1 MSDLTRA
8 WSIENLRL
16 AWQRVRSNPDRN
28 YKSHFRSGY
37 SAYAIADE
45 AQLAHLRDR
54 LRRSIYQPV
63 EACKLYL
70 PKPSGILR
78 PYSLL
83 CVEDQ
88 IVYQALANVVA
99 EKLFPHA
106 RHLYLKEVF
115 GHLYAGP
122 ANRWFYRK
130 WSEGYK
136 AFNKAAERAFAGGY
150 KWAASFDLTAF
161 YDSIDHHVLRQML
174 AEIGVDRQLATSL
187 TEMLTEW
194 TATSTRIYHNHGI
207 PQGPLS
213 SGLIAE
219 TVLRHFDQNHKTRFD
234 SRYLRY
240 VDDIRLFAKR
250 EDDLRHCLVK
260 LDRLSKDIGLFPQS
274 GKIHI
279 HKVVRIEDELKSIS
293 NPPEPAIANRAVD
306 QPELRRRLAQ
316 LAPGRQGYAVQDATK
331 FKYLAAHATA
341 SSQVADRLWKVYEA
355 APHYYPQLATHL
367 AKFEILPARQ
377 ATRLSEAIEAQELYP
392 AVRAELIRAGIG
404 RFPRESLRKAR
415 ALIKALWKP
424 KVQQP
429 DLSAAIWSWLQEQS
443 HLTSAQQRYALT
455 YAGPSWLLATLH
467 YETKWLDM
475 GAAQRETLLNH
486 SLRSSSADVALAAA
500 WIASFAKTRIARP
513 IREIHPQAKILLKE
527 LGVVRRAN
535 PSVCGIRSAIH
546 EMAGQNIA
554 VNWRKLFGR
563 NYKQAEAQIVMCKGY
578 FKTNPTAWFNATDSF
593 IDWLWVGLFAA
604 DPSLGTY
611 QIGNVGGISS
621 SARLRAKHPAL
632 HKLLNLVHGKRL
644 ESHLSHAVTK
654 ATQRPTRTIP
664 FRWLS
669 HGAVALRRAAIELLK
684 LGY

>member
-1 MSDLTRA
+1 MSDLNRA
-8 WSIENLRL
+8 WSMENLRL

-28 YKSHFRSGY
+28 YKSHFRSAY

-54 LRRSIYQPV
+54 LRRSIFKPA

-88 IVYQALANVVA
+88 IVYQALANIVA

-122 ANRWFYRK
+122 ANLWFYRK

-150 KWAASFDLTAF
+150 EWAASFDLTAF
-161 YDSIDHHVLRQML
+161 YDSIDHHVLRRML
-174 AEIGVDRQLATSL
+174 AEIGVSRDLSAFL
-187 TEMLTEW
+187 TELLTEW

-234 SRYLRY
+234 ARYLRY
-240 VDDIRLFAKR
+240 VDDIRLFAKQ

-260 LDRLSKDIGLFPQS
+260 LDHLSKDIGLFPQS
-274 GKIHI
+274 GKIDI
-279 HKVVRIEDELKSIS
+279 HRVTRIEDELKSVS
-293 NPPEPAIANRAVD
+293 NPPEPALLNRAID
-306 QPELRRRLAQ
+306 QPELRRRLAE
-316 LAPGRQGYAVQDATK
+316 LAPGRKGYAVQDPTK
-331 FKYLAAHATA
+331 FKFLAAHATA
-341 SSQVADRLWKVYEA
+341 SLQVADRLWKVYEA
-355 APHYYPQLATHL
+355 APHYYPQLTRHL
-367 AKFEILPARQ
+367 AKFETLPLRQ
-377 ATRLSEAIEAQELYP
+377 AARLSDAIEAQELYP
-392 AVRAELIRAGIG
+392 AVRAELIRASKG
-404 RFPRESLRKAR
+404 RYPRDGLRRAR
-415 ALIKALWKP
+415 TLIKALWRP
-424 KVQQP
+424 RLQQP
-429 DLSAAIWSWLQEQS
+429 DLSAAIWSWLQEQR

-455 YAGPSWLLATLH
+455 HAKPSWLLATLH
-467 YETKWLDM
+467 YETRWLDM

-486 SLRSSSADVALAAA
+486 SLRSTSADVALAAA
-500 WIASFAKTRIARP
+500 WIVGFAKARVVRP

-535 PSVCGIRSAIH
+535 MSVCGIRSAIH
-546 EMAGQNIA
+546 EMTGQDIA
-554 VNWRKLFGR
+554 VDWRKLFAG

-578 FKTNPTAWFNATDSF
+578 FKTNATAWVNATDSF
-593 IDWLWVGLFAA
+593 IDWLLLALFAA

-611 QIGNVGGISS
+611 QIGNVGGFTN
-621 SARLRAKHPAL
+621 SARLRAKYPAL
-632 HKLLNLVHGKRL
+632 LSLLNLVHGKRL

-664 FRWLS
+664 FRWLGK
-669 HGAVALRRAAIELLK
+669 GAVALRRATTELQSA
-684 LGY
+684 GY

>member
-1 MSDLTRA
+1 MTDLSRA

-28 YKSHFRSGY
+28 YKSHFRSAY

-54 LRRSIYQPV
+54 LRRSIYRPG

-70 PKPSGILR
+70 PKASGILR

-88 IVYQALANVVA
+88 IVYQALANIVA

-122 ANRWFYRK
+122 ASLWFYRK

-136 AFNKAAERAFAGGY
+136 SFNRAAERAFASGY
-150 KWAASFDLTAF
+150 VWAASFDLTAF

-174 AEIGVDRQLATSL
+174 AEIGVGRDLATFL

-219 TVLRHFDQNHKTRFD
+219 TVLRHFDHNHKTRFD
-234 SRYLRY
+234 ARYLRY

-250 EDDLRHCLVK
+250 EDDLRHCLVR

-274 GKIHI
+274 SKIDI
-279 HKVVRIEDELKSIS
+279 HKVVRIEDELKLIS
-293 NPPEPAIANRAVD
+293 NPSEPAVANRVVD
-306 QPELRRRLAQ
+306 QSELRRRLAQ
-316 LAPGRQGYAVQDATK
+316 LAPGRQGYAVQDPTK
-331 FKYLAAHATA
+331 FKYLVAHATA
-341 SSQVADRLWKVYEA
+341 SSMVADRLWKVYES
-355 APHYYPQLATHL
+355 APHYYPQLVKHL
-367 AKFEILPARQ
+367 AKFETLPVRQ
-377 ATRLSEAIEAQELYP
+377 AIRLIDAIEAQELYP
-392 AVRAELIRAGIG
+392 AVRAELIRAGVG
-404 RFPRESLRKAR
+404 RFPREGLRKAR
-415 ALIKALWKP
+415 TRIKALWKP
-424 KVQQP
+424 KLQQP

-455 YAGPSWLLATLH
+455 HAGPSWLLTTLH
-467 YETKWLDM
+467 YETRWLDM
-475 GAAQRETLLNH
+475 GTAQRETLLNH

-500 WIASFAKTRIARP
+500 WIVSFANTRVARP
-513 IREIHPQAKILLKE
+513 IRDIHPQAKILLKE

-535 PSVCGIRSAIH
+535 PAVCGIRSAIH
-546 EMAGQNIA
+546 EMTGQDIA
-554 VNWRKLFGR
+554 VNWRKLFAG

-578 FKTNPTAWFNATDSF
+578 FKTNPTAWVNASDSF
-593 IDWLWVGLFAA
+593 IDWLLVGLFAA
-604 DPSLGTY
+604 DSSLGTY

-621 SARLRAKHPAL
+621 SARLRSKHPAL
-632 HKLLNLVHGKRL
+632 LNLLNLVHGKRL

-654 ATQRPTRTIP
+654 ASQRPTRTIP
-664 FRWLS
+664 FRWLRT
-669 HGAVALRRAAIELLK
+669 GAIALRRAAIELLNA
-684 LGY
+684 GY

>member
-1 MSDLTRA
+1 MADLSRA

-16 AWQRVRSNPDRN
+16 AWQRVRSNPDRA
-28 YKSHFRSGY
+28 YKSHFVSAY

-45 AQLAHLRDR
+45 RQLEHLRDR
-54 LRRSIYQPV
+54 LRRSIYRPG

-106 RHLYLKEVF
+106 RRLYLKEVF

-122 ANRWFYRK
+122 TSVWFYRK
-130 WSEGYK
+130 WADGYQ
-136 AFNKAAERAFAGGY
+136 AFNNAAKRAFDDGY
-150 KWAASFDLTAF
+150 QWAASFDLTAF

-174 AEIGVDRQLATSL
+174 DEIGVSRDLATVL

-234 SRYLRY
+234 ARYLRY

-250 EDDLRHCLVK
+250 ENDLRHCLVK

-293 NPPEPAIANRAVD
+293 NPPEAAIAERIVD
-306 QPELRRRLAQ
+306 QRELRRRLAQ
-316 LAPGRQGYAVQDATK
+316 LAPRDQRYVVQNPTK
-331 FKYLAAHATA
+331 FKYLVAHATA
-341 SSQVADRLWKVYEA
+341 SSQVANRLWKVYEA
-355 APHYYPQLATHL
+355 APHYYPQLAKHL
-367 AKFEILPARQ
+367 AKFETLPVRQ
-377 ATRLSEAIEAQELYP
+377 ATRLSDAIEAQELYP
-392 AVRAELIRAGIG
+392 AVRAELIRAGVG
-404 RFPRESLRKAR
+404 RFPEEVAPKAR
-415 ALIKALWKP
+415 ARIKALWKP
-424 KVQQP
+424 KLQQP
-429 DLSAAIWSWLQEQS
+429 DLSAAIWSWLQQQS

-455 YAGPSWLLATLH
+455 YTAPSWLLATLH
-467 YETKWLDM
+467 YETRWLDM
-475 GAAQRETLLNH
+475 GRTQRETLLNH

-500 WIASFAKTRIARP
+500 WISSFSNTRIAKP
-513 IREIHPQAKILLKE
+513 IRSIQPQAKILLKE
-527 LGVVRRAN
+527 LGVIRRAN
-535 PSVCGIRSAIH
+535 PSVCGIRLAIQ
-546 EMAGQNIA
+546 EMAGQDIA
-554 VNWRKLFGR
+554 VDWRSLFAG

-578 FKTNPTAWFNATDSF
+578 FKTNATAWVNATDSF
-593 IDWLWVGLFAA
+593 IDWLLVGLFSV
-604 DPSLGTY
+604 DTSLGTY
-611 QIGNVGGISS
+611 QIGNVGGVAN

-632 HKLLNLVHGKRL
+632 LRFLTLVHGKRL
-644 ESHLSHAVTK
+644 ESHLSHAVTRS
-654 ATQRPTRTIP
+654 TQRPTRTIP
-664 FRWLS
+664 FRWLRI
-669 HGAVALRRAAIELLK
+669 GAVAMRRAAMELLEA
-684 LGY
+684 GY